1 MVVCLEMIHV
11 AVTAVGVVCM
21 EEPTVQV
28 CIRISIF
35 EYNVVQRPS
44 LNISMYVP
52 KWRELQWINVHLST
66 WIHWNI
72 V

>member
-21 EEPTVQV
+21 EGPAVQV